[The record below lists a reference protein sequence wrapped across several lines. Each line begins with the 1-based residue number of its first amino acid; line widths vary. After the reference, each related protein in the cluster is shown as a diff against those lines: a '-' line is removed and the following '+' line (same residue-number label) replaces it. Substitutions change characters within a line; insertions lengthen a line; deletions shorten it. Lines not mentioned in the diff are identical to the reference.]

1 MKQFLQNQP
10 VRKLATMT
18 AAVAALTMASTS
30 WADPVTV
37 KVSHNGAVG
46 NESGLIT
53 IHKPVGGNTGTA
65 PQTHASQFKM
75 TVSSGTSSYSDWGN
89 TFGAFCADIY
99 NYLQSPTTYAV
110 STGAD
115 VFGSGNLISTELKFA
130 QVNWLFDTYA
140 LSGGNNVQSGTATQN
155 DAALQLALWEIIN
168 ETSKLDPLSLTT
180 GNLQI
185 TPTNEANVGV
195 ANGWLTAVTTA
206 FSTGGEGA
214 GYRSS
219 FYDFFAL
226 TATTPADSQDLLVWR
241 CKEGDPNN
249 SGHCGGGGT
258 PSEISEPGTLLLI
271 SLGLG
276 VVYFSTRRRNTYYA
290 SLA

>member
-1 MKQFLQNQP
+1 MKQLLNQ
-10 VRKLATMT
+10 RSAGAGHKLATM
-18 AAVAALTMASTS
+18 AIAIAALTMASTS

-37 KVSHNGAVG
+37 KVSHSGAVG
-46 NESGLIT
+46 NVSGSIS
-53 IHKPVGGNTGTA
+53 IQKPSGGSVS
-65 PQTHASQFKM
+65 THASQFNMK
-75 TVSSGTSSYSDWGN
+75 VSGTSDWGDA
-89 TFGAFCADIY
+89 FGAFCADIY
-99 NYLQSPTTYAV
+99 NYLKSPTTYTV

-140 LSGGNNVQSGTATQN
+140 LSGDSNVQSGTATQN
-155 DAALQLALWEIIN
+155 DAALQMALWEIIN
-168 ETSKLDPLSLTT
+168 ETNALNPLSLTT

-206 FSTGGEGA
+206 FASGGLTES
-214 GYRSS
+214 YRS
-219 FYDFFAL
+219 FIYDFYAL
-226 TATTPADSQDLLVWR
+226 TAFDPKDSQDLLVWR
-241 CKEGDPNN
+241 CKNVDPTGN
-249 SGHCGGGGT
+249 CGGGT

-276 VVYFSTRRRNTYYA
+276 VIYFSTRRRNTYYA

>member
-37 KVSHNGAVG
+37 KVSHSGAVG
-46 NESGLIT
+46 NTSGSIT
-53 IHKPVGGNTGTA
+53 IHKPDNGTVSTA
-65 PQTHASQFKM
+65 ASQFKM
-75 TVSSGTSSYSDWGN
+75 TVSSGTSSYSDWGD
-89 TFGAFCADIY
+89 TFGAFCADVY
-99 NYLQSPTTYAV
+99 NYLKSPTTYAV

-140 LSGGNNVQSGTATQN
+140 LSGGSNVQSGTATQN
-155 DAALQLALWEIIN
+155 DAALQMALWEIID
-168 ETSKLDPLSLTT
+168 ETSRLDPLSLNT
-180 GNLQI
+180 GNLTI
-185 TPTNEANVGV
+185 TGSDANIGV
-195 ANGWLTAVTTA
+195 ANGWLAAVTAA
-206 FSTGGEGA
+206 FSSDGGGLTES
-214 GYRSS
+214 YRSS
-219 FYDFFAL
+219 IYDFYAL
-226 TATTPADSQDLLVWR
+226 TATNPADSQDLLVWR
-241 CKEGDPNN
+241 CRNENCDPDD
-249 SGHCGGGGT
+249 GG
-258 PSEISEPGTLLLI
+258 PSSEISEPGTLLLI

-276 VVYFSTRRRNTYYA
+276 VIYFSTRRRNAYYA

>member
-30 WADPVTV
+30 WADAMV
-37 KVSHNGAVG
+37 KVEYNDVAVG
-46 NESGLIT
+46 NTSGSIT
-53 IHKPVGGNTGTA
+53 IHKPAGGNTPENVST
-65 PQTHASQFKM
+65 TASQFKM
-75 TVSSGTSSYSDWGN
+75 TVSSGSSSYSDWGD

-110 STGAD
+110 STD
-115 VFGSGNLISTELKFA
+115 ISGSGNLVSTELKFA

-140 LSGGNNVQSGTATQN
+140 LSGGSNVQSGTATQN
-155 DAALQLALWEIIN
+155 DAALQMALWEIID
-168 ETSKLDPLSLTT
+168 ETSRLDPLSLNT
-180 GNLQI
+180 GNLTI
-185 TPTNEANVGV
+185 TGSDANIGV
-195 ANGWLTAVTTA
+195 ANGWLAAVTAA
-206 FSTGGEGA
+206 FSSDGGGLTES
-214 GYRSS
+214 YRSS
-219 FYDFFAL
+219 IYDFYAL
-226 TATTPADSQDLLVWR
+226 TASDPQNSQDLLVWR